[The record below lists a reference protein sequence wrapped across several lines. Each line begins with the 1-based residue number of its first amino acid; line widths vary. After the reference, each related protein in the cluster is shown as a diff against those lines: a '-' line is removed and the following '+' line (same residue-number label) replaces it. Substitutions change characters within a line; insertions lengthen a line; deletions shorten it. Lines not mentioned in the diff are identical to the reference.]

1 MRYTIFVAGS
11 WVRTIVVDP
20 VEGKL
25 YFTDN
30 QGIQAINVD
39 GSNRTKLHP
48 YTGAYGMDVDLK
60 KG

>member
-1 MRYTIFVAGS
+1 M
-11 WVRTIVVDP
+11 RTIVVDP

-30 QGIQAINVD
+30 QGIQVINVD
-39 GSNRTKLHP
+39 GSNITKLHP